1 MLESFKAQCAVQGQ
15 PGIKDPR
22 LRGHASG
29 KGIDY
34 GSITNGNN
42 GRVKGERTGSW
53 KFLIL
58 QTKPDTIFW
67 WV

>member
-42 GRVKGERTGSW
+42 GRVKGERTGS
-53 KFLIL
+53 
-58 QTKPDTIFW
+58 
-67 WV
+67 